1 MEIDAWQLQVLI
13 REAAKEAVA
22 EFARHLEPSKDEIT
36 YSQACKEFGEGWLDH
51 QIAIGAAKWFRKG
64 VYKNSPSALFTKRA
78 EGFKRGAF
86 KSIEKLFLK

>member
-13 REAAKEAVA
+13 REAVA

-51 QIAIGAAKWFRKG
+51 QVAIGAAKWFRKG
-64 VYKNSPSALFTKRA
+64 VYKNSPKIFSRKELRALK
-78 EGFKRGAF
+78 EGPSKVLRNCF
-86 KSIEKLFLK
+86 

>member
-22 EFARHLEPSKDEIT
+22 EFARHLT

-64 VYKNSPSALFTKRA
+64 VYKNSPKIFSRKELKALK
-78 EGFKRGAF
+78 EGPSKVLRNCF
-86 KSIEKLFLK
+86 